1 MNIIFFIVLAV
12 VLLVIYLIIESGIR
26 FYKEKTNYEIE
37 NKKVV
42 IETKFIKTN
51 FDEDF
56 KLLND
61 TIDNLCSEVST
72 TELREYL
79 DSKRLVNDNTFDE
92 LSKNLTHRIIEILSE
107 NYLDLLKEYVDEI
120 EVYIYQKVYFKVLA
134 IVVQTNASNIKR
146 INNRNR

>member
-1 MNIIFFIVLAV
+1 MNIIFFIVLAI

-42 IETKFIKTN
+42 VETKFIKTN

-61 TIDNLCSEVST
+61 TIENLCSEVST

-79 DSKRLVNDNTFDE
+79 DSKRLVNDDTFDE

-107 NYLDLLKEYVDEI
+107 KYLDLLKEYVDEI

-134 IVVQTNASNIKR
+134 IIVQTNASNIKR